1 MCADELRILAQ
12 EGAFDEA
19 VKGVNAILHIASP
32 VTASADDP
40 DELILPAVNGT
51 KAVNSSPV
59 KSTSVV
65 NFFSQTPYMLIH
77 NTEIG
82 NKWKDFLVQEEG
94 RKA

>member
-1 MCADELRILAQ
+1 MAKSEKKSVSSKNDAKSKK
-12 EGAFDEA
+12 A
-19 VKGVNAILHIASP
+19 
-32 VTASADDP
+32 
-40 DELILPAVNGT
+40 AVNGT

-77 NTEIG
+77 NIEIG